1 MNFQTE
7 AREGQAVPVARIP
20 QPDSQYRIP
29 ASASALAV
37 MTDFHKVLAL
47 TVSPDRHIDDALKD
61 MIVGGVRSLLV
72 TQDGRVV
79 GLVTAADI
87 LGERP
92 IQFLQDP
99 ACDGTPCRHSDI
111 HVRDVMTPR
120 DQLKALDLDKLQAI
134 TIGDVASA
142 FRGSSLT
149 HVLVMQSVASQEAE
163 VRGILS
169 RSRIV
174 RESDV
179 SL

>member
-1 MNFQTE
+1 MKFQTE
-7 AREGQAVPVARIP
+7 VREGGSASIARLP
-20 QPDSQYRIP
+20 QLEAQDRIP
-29 ASASALAV
+29 ASGPALAV
-37 MTDFHKVLAL
+37 VTDFHKVLAL
-47 TVSPDRHIDDALKD
+47 TVSPDRHIDDALRD

-99 ACDGTPCRHSDI
+99 TCDGTPCRHSDI
-111 HVRDVMTPR
+111 HVRDIMTPR
-120 DQLKALDLDKLQAI
+120 DQLKTIDFDEI
-134 TIGDVASA
+134 RTRTIGDVAGE

-149 HVLVMQSVASQEAE
+149 HVLVMQSVDSQDAE

-169 RSRIV
+169 RSRIA
-174 RESDV
+174 READV
-179 SL
+179 TL